1 MTVATITTDINI
13 GPFKIPS
20 NGQNMI
26 MNNYAQRNNIIVE
39 LVIPEPMM
47 SQALATVQ
55 WIHKENK
62 LTEVILSSIH
72 QLPVDE
78 DRINELLNLEVDM
91 IARYVSNYVNINKL
105 LGISLVCAGIFII
118 IFSFVNN
125 YMLGMILY
133 SVIFAFGAA
142 SENALSTLLQNSVP
156 DTMRGRAI
164 SLQALIWG
172 FSGFSGLLGGYL
184 SEIYGIQIV
193 ILISGIVL
201 ILISPIIKPI
211 SSNSQRMQ
219 IM

>member
-1 MTVATITTDINI
+1 
-13 GPFKIPS
+13 
-20 NGQNMI
+20 
-26 MNNYAQRNNIIVE
+26 
-39 LVIPEPMM
+39 
-47 SQALATVQ
+47 
-55 WIHKENK
+55 
-62 LTEVILSSIH
+62 
-72 QLPVDE
+72 
-78 DRINELLNLEVDM
+78 
-91 IARYVSNYVNINKL
+91 
-105 LGISLVCAGIFII
+105 
-118 IFSFVNN
+118 
-125 YMLGMILY
+125 MILY